1 MRFSIFL
8 GCRFKPLLQ
17 TLRIGGGCLCG
28 TLSAKYKKL
37 HMNKRKNKN
46 QKLDYGHYAVAF
58 MDLLGQQDFLRNLHS
73 VPNLDN
79 PQEVDTIKK
88 HLENTYGAVTTMRKL
103 FNTSFEA
110 FSKRNTDLS
119 KLTTDQRIKFK
130 ELTNNPIK
138 FQSFSDSVVIFMPL
152 RTDTAKLPMRG
163 IFGILGAAA
172 TVFTCSLA
180 NGHPIRG
187 GIDVGLGMEITENE
201 IYGPALSRAY
211 TLESKIANY
220 PRIIVGNELLRY
232 LEITRDQEPIDET
245 AIVAKKTAEDCI
257 KCLAEDDDGHL
268 FIDYLG
274 EFYRDM
280 FGEIIDVSIIQ
291 KAYFHVMDFA
301 AKYQKEKKS
310 KLAFRYTLLRNY
322 FENRLP
328 LWKDLFPTEQND
340 KNKTGT

>member
-1 MRFSIFL
+1 
-8 GCRFKPLLQ
+8 
-17 TLRIGGGCLCG
+17 
-28 TLSAKYKKL
+28 
-37 HMNKRKNKN
+37 MNKRKNKN
-46 QKLDYGHYAVAF
+46 EKLYFGHYAVAF

-73 VPNLDN
+73 LPNPDD
-79 PQEVDTIKK
+79 PQDMNATKE
-88 HLENTYGAVTTMRKL
+88 HLENTYGAVTRMREL

-119 KLTTDQRIKFK
+119 KLTTNQRKKFK

-152 RTDTAKLPMRG
+152 RTTDTAKLPMRG
-163 IFGILGAAA
+163 IFGILSAAA

-180 NGHPIRG
+180 AGHPIRG

-220 PRIIVGNELLRY
+220 PRIIVGNELFRY
-232 LEITRDQEPIDET
+232 LEITRDQEPIDKT

-257 KCLAEDDDGHL
+257 KCIAEDDDGHL

-274 EFYRDM
+274 KYYRHI
-280 FGEIIDVSIIQ
+280 FGNYIDASVIQ
-291 KAYFHVMDFA
+291 KAYINVMNFS

-322 FENRLP
+322 FENRLH
-328 LWKDLFPTEQND
+328 LWEDLFPTEQND
-340 KNKTGT
+340 KNNTST